1 MCAGQKKVATI
12 TKRLQ
17 DNQCEEEQQKARM
30 LVDTFFLQFDKTRFE
45 CHNPAGYQG
54 NRKYAEKES
63 EVWSEKGMTFSQ
75 AGVKYQTR
83 LTRQKGCAR
92 RCDENVRDDRISYA
106 IPTITNCNKCFT
118 NKGNEK
124 ISPLRWILP
133 PATSKNKS
141 VPQKNVTY

>member
-17 DNQCEEEQQKARM
+17 HNQCEEEQQKARM

-45 CHNPAGYQG
+45 CHNSAGYQG

-63 EVWSEKGMTFSQ
+63 EVWTLWSEKGMTFSQ

-83 LTRQKGCAR
+83 LTRDKR
-92 RCDENVRDDRISYA
+92 VVREDATKMSETTA
-106 IPTITNCNKCFT
+106 SHLKLVQSKLPSCFV
-118 NKGNEK
+118 E
-124 ISPLRWILP
+124 
-133 PATSKNKS
+133 
-141 VPQKNVTY
+141 V